1 MFLAV
6 DQSGSC
12 CLLLMSEG
20 GRDKEQ
26 AGEELSREAP
36 VYKRRGKGSFSHSVS
51 YWQPD
56 HWRNK
61 MANIVTS
68 TLSVAILVTLGQAR
82 AISKRQLDSLGGNQ
96 LLGRAV
102 LDLEPQDF
110 QTSYIQE
117 KDFERSL
124 DTLGGGNILRSR
136 SLDTLGGE
144 SILRSRSLDTL
155 GGDSILRSRSLDTLG
170 GDSILRSRS
179 LDTLG
184 GDSILRSRSLDT
196 LGGGNI
202 LRSRTLDTLGGD
214 SILRSRSLDTLGGGN
229 ILRSRSSGSIESPTR
244 MGDERNQ
251 GYYPPLD
258 TLGGGNLF

>member
-12 CLLLMSEG
+12 CPLLMSEG
-20 GRDKEQ
+20 GRDKGQ
-26 AGEELSREAP
+26 AGEELSRGAP
-36 VYKRRGKGSFSHSVS
+36 VYKRRGKGSLSHSVS

-68 TLSVAILVTLGQAR
+68 ILSVAILLTLGQAR
-82 AISKRQLDSLGGNQ
+82 SISKRQLDSLGGNQ

-102 LDLEPQDF
+102 QDLEPQDF

-155 GGDSILRSRSLDTLG
+155 GGSNILRSRS
-170 GDSILRSRS
+170 
-179 LDTLG
+179 
-184 GDSILRSRSLDT
+184 
-196 LGGGNI
+196 
-202 LRSRTLDTLGGD
+202 LDTLGGD